1 MFRWQPRKRD
11 AAAKQLLDRLVNY
24 NAKLIARAQ
33 DPETRRH
40 PLHQHG
46 VTLRLLEPAAKID
59 PGDSWL
65 GGAPRLPD
73 PFNWP
78 QVEGQPLHFLGQI
91 ACSALPAE
99 IWGGLGPRS
108 GYLAFFAGAA
118 SSICATVIHSNQ
130 LGPERRAPAVW
141 PDDFLS
147 YDGRQ
152 TRFRELYDRMPSWR
166 LEIAPQ
172 GSDDE
177 DRKRSLLANGAASPD
192 VDFQR
197 AEFQPH
203 DWRTLILML
212 ECADEAARLNVQS
225 NRKSLEDAEARTLV
239 PKLDLALRER
249 VAAEALAMRSHLAEL
264 AVKSPYEPDLWRPLA
279 EQTSAW
285 RKALTADALRVD
297 RNLFTHFQTLRS
309 AADELLQVCA
319 SRLASAPKLADELE
333 SVRDR
338 AARGGLSDPEL
349 RALLQETQKEEG
361 PAALVWHRFS
371 EKFPA
376 YWQRAVAEIDEL
388 YAAVADA
395 ELLLRPVEWRTYA
408 NGKPRPPWGS
418 FSHFQNSYPTS
429 WPEAVSFVERYVE
442 NAQSAVDHVRGSDSQ
457 QAELRERLRD
467 LLVKSEARAEALAVA
482 LSRAEAAA
490 KEEPFEHSLSAP
502 ELALV
507 EADEGTELWTPL
519 YESLRYRLTAFA
531 YGHDSAGLPAAV
543 KSHFE
548 ARWANDRNYEVA
560 GMGGLPVGWS
570 YDVLENVG
578 DRVMLLELPT
588 SRMIG
593 WQWGDVNRLVIH
605 LSVKDLEKGRFGN
618 ARAEISN

>member
-1 MFRWQPRKRD
+1 MFRWTRGRD
-11 AAAKQLLDRLVNY
+11 NAAKQLLSRFANY

-33 DPETRRH
+33 DPETRGH

-46 VTLRLLEPAAKID
+46 VTLRLLEPLAKIG

-73 PFNWP
+73 PFDWP
-78 QVEGQPLHFLGQI
+78 QIEGQPLHFLGQI

-108 GYLAFFAGAA
+108 GYLAFFAGVAGSIRA
-118 SSICATVIHSNQ
+118 SVIHSNE
-130 LGPERRAPAVW
+130 LGPERRAPAAW

-152 TRFRELYDRMPSWR
+152 KRFRELYDRMPSWR

-172 GSDDE
+172 TADDE
-177 DRKRSLLANGAASPD
+177 DRKRSLLANGAASPN

-212 ECADEAARLNVQS
+212 ECADEAARLSVQS
-225 NRKSLEDAEARTLV
+225 NKKSLEDTEARTLV

-249 VAAEALAMRSHLAEL
+249 IAAEALAMRSQIAEL
-264 AVKSPYEPDLWRPLA
+264 AARTPYEPDLWRPFA
-279 EQTSAW
+279 EQASAW
-285 RKALTADALRVD
+285 RKALTADQLRVD
-297 RNLFTHFQTLRS
+297 RNLFTHYQTLRS

-319 SRLASAPKLADELE
+319 SRLASTPKLAGELE

-338 AARGGLSDPEL
+338 AARSGLGDPEL
-349 RALLQETQKEEG
+349 RALLQETQREEG
-361 PAALVWHRFS
+361 PAVLIWHRFS

-376 YWQRAVAEIDEL
+376 YWRRAVAEIEEL
-388 YAAVADA
+388 YGAVVDA

-408 NGKPRPPWGS
+408 DGKPRPPWGS
-418 FSHFQNSYPTS
+418 FSHFQNSYPSS
-429 WPEAVSFVERYVE
+429 WPEAVSLVERYVE
-442 NAQSAVDHVRGSDSQ
+442 NAQSAVDRVRGSDLQ
-457 QAELRERLRD
+457 QAEQRARLRD
-467 LLVKSEARAEALAVA
+467 LLHKSEARAEALAVA

-490 KEEPFEHSLSAP
+490 KAEPFEHALWAP
-502 ELALV
+502 EFALA
-507 EADEGTELWTPL
+507 EADEGTEFWTPL

-531 YGHDSAGLPAAV
+531 YGHDFAALPAAV

-560 GMGGLPVGWS
+560 GMGGLPAGWS
-570 YDVLENVG
+570 YDVLENAG

-588 SRMIG
+588 SQMIG